1 MDMDVTEIR
10 AQFRHVLLDVDPGAI
25 PGEQRLNGKSV
36 SKIVQPRTM
45 AIVRASQPYLS

>member
-10 AQFRHVLLDVDPGAI
+10 AEFRQVLFDVDPGAI
-25 PGEQRLNGKSV
+25 PSEQRLNGKSGPKV
-36 SKIVQPRTM
+36 MQPRTT